1 MNPTIIN
8 RGLIAAMSILFL
20 ITASSC
26 QRDSAA
32 PPVDNAT
39 PPANELW
46 ITQKQIHEAG
56 ISTTEVDDRAI
67 DNSLTTTG
75 RVAFSDARVG
85 HVFSPVTGRVTTC
98 LASLGQQ
105 VRQGTPLAILQ
116 SPDLAT
122 VVSDVEK
129 ADADLVA
136 AQRDFERQK
145 ELYEAHA
152 AAQRDF
158 EAAESNYRKAKAERA
173 RAAQKSNLL
182 TGGSR
187 GIQEY
192 VLRAPIDGV
201 VVARSATLGVEV
213 QGQYSGGSAP
223 ELFTIAD
230 LNPVWVLADVFEID
244 LPRVRIGAPVTLG
257 VVSYPGRRFTGRV
270 DWISGA
276 LDAAT
281 RTAKVRCTI
290 ANADRTLR
298 PEMYATVSIATD
310 THQKLAVPRT
320 SVVRVGDQMVAFVDK
335 GPSPGGGERFER
347 RIVGIDDSEAGE
359 LVPVTRGL
367 QRGEKVVS
375 SGAIIL
381 SGSGA

>member
-1 MNPTIIN
+1 MSLNEMNRRI
-8 RGLIAAMSILFL
+8 IAATSFL
-20 ITASSC
+20 LLLTTASC
-26 QRDSAA
+26 QRESAA
-32 PPVDNAT
+32 QPASGAT
-39 PPANELW
+39 PPPNELW
-46 ITQKQIHEAG
+46 ITQKQIQEAG
-56 ISTTEVDDRAI
+56 IATTEVGDRAVG
-67 DNSLTTTG
+67 NWLTTTG

-85 HVFSPVTGRVTTC
+85 HVFSPVTGRVTSC

-105 VRQGTPLAILQ
+105 VRRGTPLAILQ

-122 VVSDVEK
+122 AVSDVEK

-136 AQRDFERQK
+136 AQRDYERQK

-158 EAAESNYRKAKAERA
+158 EAAESNYRKAKAERV
-173 RAAQKSNLL
+173 RAAQKAGLL
-182 TGGSR
+182 SDGRHGT
-187 GIQEY
+187 QEY
-192 VLRAPIDGV
+192 VLRAPIDGDV
-201 VVARSATLGVEV
+201 VTRNATLGVEV

-230 LNPVWVLADVFEID
+230 LNPVWVLADVFEVD
-244 LPRVRIGAPVTLG
+244 LPHVRIGAPVTLT

-290 ANADRTLR
+290 ANGDRTLR
-298 PEMYATVSIATD
+298 PEMFATVSIATD

-320 SVVRVGDQMVAFVDK
+320 SVVRVGDQMVAYVDK
-335 GPSPGGGERFER
+335 GPSPNGGERFER
-347 RIVGIDDSEAGE
+347 RVVGIDDNEAGE

>member
-1 MNPTIIN
+1 MNLNVMN
-8 RGLIAAMSILFL
+8 RRIIAATSFL
-20 ITASSC
+20 LLLTVASC

-32 PPVDNAT
+32 QPASSAT
-39 PPANELW
+39 PPPNELW
-46 ITQKQIHEAG
+46 ITQKQIQEAG
-56 ISTTEVDDRAI
+56 IATTEVGDRAVG
-67 DNSLTTTG
+67 NWLTTTG

-85 HVFSPVTGRVTTC
+85 HVFSPVTGRVTSC

-105 VRQGTPLAILQ
+105 VRRGTPLAILQ

-122 VVSDVEK
+122 AVSDVEK

-136 AQRDFERQK
+136 AQRDYERQK
-145 ELYEAHA
+145 ELYEGHA

-158 EAAESNYRKAKAERA
+158 EAAESNYRKAKAERV
-173 RAAQKSNLL
+173 RAAQKASLL
-182 TGGSR
+182 SDGRHGT
-187 GIQEY
+187 QEY
-192 VLRAPIDGV
+192 VLRAPIDGDV
-201 VVARSATLGVEV
+201 VTRNATLGVEV

-230 LNPVWVLADVFEID
+230 LNPVWVLADVFEVD
-244 LPRVRIGAPVTLG
+244 LPHVRIGAPVTLT
-257 VVSYPGRRFTGRV
+257 VVSYPGRRFSGRV

-290 ANADRTLR
+290 ANGDRTLR
-298 PEMYATVSIATD
+298 PEMFATVSIATD

-320 SVVRVGDQMVAFVDK
+320 SVVRVGDQMVAYVDK
-335 GPSPGGGERFER
+335 GPSPNGGERFER
-347 RIVGIDDSEAGE
+347 RVVGIDDNEAGE

>member
-1 MNPTIIN
+1 MNRPVRN
-8 RGLIAAMSILFL
+8 RNLIVATLLLLL
-20 ITASSC
+20 ITGASC

-32 PPVDNAT
+32 QPANDAAPP
-39 PPANELW
+39 PNELW
-46 ITQKQIHEAG
+46 ITQKQIREAG
-56 ISTTEVDDRAI
+56 IATTEVADRAVG
-67 DNSLTTTG
+67 NSLSTTG

-85 HVFSPVTGRVTTC
+85 HVFSPVTGRVTSC
-98 LASLGQQ
+98 LAALGQQ
-105 VRQGTPLAILQ
+105 VRRGTPLAILQ
-116 SPDLAT
+116 SPDLAAA
-122 VVSDVEK
+122 VSDVEK

-136 AQRDFERQK
+136 AQRDYERQK
-145 ELYEAHA
+145 ELYEGHA
-152 AAQRDF
+152 AAQRDL
-158 EAAESNYRKAKAERA
+158 EAAESNYRKAKAEQV
-173 RAAQKSNLL
+173 RAAQKASMLS
-182 TGGSR
+182 GGSH
-187 GIQEY
+187 GTQEY
-192 VLRAPIDGV
+192 VLRAPIDGD
-201 VVARSATLGVEV
+201 VVARTATLGVEV

-230 LNPVWVLADVFEID
+230 LNPVWVLADVFEVD
-244 LPRVRIGAPVTLG
+244 LPRVRIGAPVTLS

-276 LDAAT
+276 LDPAT

-290 ANADRTLR
+290 ANDDRTLR

-310 THQKLAVPRT
+310 TRQKLAVPRT

-335 GPSPGGGERFER
+335 GPSPSGGERFER
-347 RIVGIDDSEAGE
+347 RIVGIDDTESGD

-367 QRGEKVVS
+367 NRGEKVVS

>member
-1 MNPTIIN
+1 MNRIVMN
-8 RGLIAAMSILFL
+8 RNLIAATLLLLL
-20 ITASSC
+20 IAAASC
-26 QRDSAA
+26 QRGSAAQPVSEAA
-32 PPVDNAT
+32 PP
-39 PPANELW
+39 PNELW
-46 ITQKQIHEAG
+46 ITQKQILEAG
-56 ISTTEVDDRAI
+56 IATTEVADRAV

-75 RVAFSDARVG
+75 RVVFSDARVG
-85 HVFSPVTGRVTTC
+85 HVFSPVTGRVTSC
-98 LASLGQQ
+98 LATLGQQ
-105 VRQGTPLAILQ
+105 VRRGTPLAILQ

-122 VVSDVEK
+122 AVSDVEK

-136 AQRDFERQK
+136 AQRDYERQK

-152 AAQRDF
+152 AAQRDL
-158 EAAESNYRKAKAERA
+158 EAAESNYRKAKAERV
-173 RAAQKSNLL
+173 RAAQKVSLL
-182 TGGSR
+182 SSGSH
-187 GIQEY
+187 GAQEY
-192 VLRAPIDGV
+192 VLRAPIDGD
-201 VVARSATLGVEV
+201 VVARNATLGVEV
-213 QGQYSGGSAP
+213 QGQYSCGSAP

-230 LNPVWVLADVFEID
+230 LNPVWVLADVFEVD
-244 LPRVRIGAPVTLG
+244 LPRVRIGAPVTLS
-257 VVSYPGRRFTGRV
+257 VVSYPGRRFTGKV

-276 LDAAT
+276 LDPAT

-290 ANADRTLR
+290 ANGDRTLR
-298 PEMYATVSIATD
+298 PEMFATVSIATD

-347 RIVGIDDSEAGE
+347 RIVGIDDTEAGD